1 MESKPFDPAA
11 MWREMLGQ
19 WEQAVNRY
27 GGEAMRSEQFVQG
40 MGGATAAAAQG
51 QQARHEI
58 MTRWLA
64 AMNMPSRAEFAD
76 LSARL
81 ARIEE
86 AVHRIEAAVAPRPSP
101 NRPRPRRTRAA
112 PPPAAPTKPNKAPQS

>member
-1 MESKPFDPAA
+1 MESPKDPAA
-11 MWREMLGQ
+11 MWRDMLGQ
-19 WEQAVNRY
+19 WEQFANKF
-27 GGEAMRSEQFVQG
+27 GGDAMKSEPFVQA
-40 MGGATAAAAQG
+40 MGGATGAAAQG
-51 QQARHEI
+51 QQATHEV

-86 AVHRIEAAVAPRPSP
+86 AVHRIEAAVAPRPAP
-101 NRPRPRRTRAA
+101 NRPRPRRTRTA
-112 PPPAAPTKPNKAPQS
+112 PPPKAPKP

>member
-1 MESKPFDPAA
+1 MEKPFDPGA

-51 QQARHEI
+51 QQATHEV

-86 AVHRIEAAVAPRPSP
+86 AVHRIEAAVTPHAAAPSP
-101 NRPRPRRTRAA
+101 ARPRPRRTRTA
-112 PPPAAPTKPNKAPQS
+112 PPPAPKAPKP

>member
-1 MESKPFDPAA
+1 MTAPKDPAA
-11 MWREMLGQ
+11 LWRDMIGQ
-19 WEQAVNRY
+19 WEQMANAF
-27 GGEAMRSEQFVQG
+27 GGSAMRSEGFAQA
-40 MGGATAAAAQG
+40 MGGATGAAAQG
-51 QQARHEI
+51 QQATHEV

-86 AVHRIEAAVAPRPSP
+86 AVVRIEAAVSVDAPGRPAP
-101 NRPRPRRTRAA
+101 GRPRPRRTRVA
-112 PPPAAPTKPNKAPQS
+112 PPPAAPKAPKP